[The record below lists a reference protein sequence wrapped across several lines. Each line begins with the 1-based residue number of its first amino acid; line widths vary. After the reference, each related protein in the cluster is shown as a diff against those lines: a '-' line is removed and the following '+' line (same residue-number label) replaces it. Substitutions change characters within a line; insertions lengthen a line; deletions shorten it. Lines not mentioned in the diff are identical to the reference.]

1 MQTTYVDT
9 DEQRRDRVSLLGLI
23 VALVGVG
30 VFLYKVP
37 GLPHLPATWPTWTG
51 VVTMLQGSYL
61 PVDGVIYVLTTVT
74 WLLWAW
80 LAFSLVLELTV
91 VTAEKASR
99 GAAWA
104 RSLRGAADHVT
115 APIVRR
121 VVQGAVVATVVVNLV
136 GRSGTAAHAAP
147 VDPTPIVLHQRA
159 PTDAAPA
166 VVEQEAQHNPRV
178 VEYTVQPGDSLWAI
192 AERFYGDGDAYPRV
206 VAANVGRP
214 MPNNARFT
222 PAGVIHPGWVLV
234 IPLPDEA
241 PAEQRQQTT
250 YVVVKGDT
258 LWGIAGRFLGDPT
271 RWPEIFELNRGVA
284 RHPQTGW
291 TLTNPNLIWPGL
303 PLQIPVEAPAESPAA
318 PPKPVVE
325 HPVDTSPVPG
335 LQPGTIAAA
344 TPRSVDPKQVV
355 VETPVATTVPVATP
369 APAAH
374 EQGLPAIVWGAAGL
388 MVAAGVAG
396 VALRR
401 VRRSIAEPPVPDPA
415 EVMPPHGDFV
425 DAEFARLLRH
435 RLQNGEVEVAL
446 LVAEQTLRILRS
458 EGMAGVSLIM
468 AGQGHKSVNLTL
480 STSLQDQERIIAL
493 APKFGAR
500 LGGTVKAETTCDDDI
515 ALEVL
520 EPKLADV
527 ASASKRSDDLPRLV
541 AVGLL
546 PQQTTAYIHWPKA
559 GHVLIAGTPGGG
571 TDITLT
577 SLMCALTTRYHPDAL
592 RLYTIASRR
601 ALPPQLFDLPHEV
614 EIADPSD
621 ARGVQGILER
631 VEAELVRR
639 MKAEAEG
646 EATRRP
652 EIVIAL
658 GELAD
663 VEELAALDMIGTH
676 GPAHGIQ
683 LLAATSRVDEIPDAT
698 LALFSTRLVLRLLD
712 DETSI
717 RVLDDSAAADLGRGN
732 MFLSLDSR
740 WPIQMR
746 GLRVSPEHLDQLVT
760 VMREAYGEPTAAS
773 SPAVTDENDA
783 EIVADGEELS
793 VQSPNGH
800 TPATAS
806 APLVEKKSDL
816 SLDAVIP
823 DDDVVE
829 KATVASAALNGHT
842 PPTPLPDD
850 DASDAPP
857 EVKEVEEEPP
867 VFIQCFGSLVVRY
880 AGKTLQARAEGRAIL
895 KSWEVIAYLACYPP
909 EGVSVDRLITDV
921 WPDTDGADK
930 NVLHIAMYRAR
941 KALQEQVE
949 GVSDDVIRLDRDGTC
964 LLDRALATS
973 DVHQFMALVSRAQ
986 GLPSAQATAA
996 LERARELYQGDL
1008 LSSPQ
1013 ARTFHW
1019 LDNRGASGLTLRE
1032 TYRVEYQR
1040 AMCRLARLYREDG
1053 EYQRA
1058 EALLKGMLQQ
1068 EPTLEDV
1075 VRELY
1080 RLYGQTGDLAGLRR
1094 EDRRLRLALQSAYY
1108 DPNSPDDDP
1117 GLYQPEAE
1125 TVALYNEVKSS
1136 LEKAPQ
1142 RAD

>member
-1 MQTTYVDT
+1 MQTTYVDM

-23 VALVGVG
+23 VGLVGVG

-37 GLPHLPATWPTWTG
+37 GPPHLPATWPTWAG
-51 VVTMLQGSYL
+51 IVTTLQGSYL
-61 PVDGVIYVLTTVT
+61 PLDGVIYVLMMLA

-80 LAFSLVLELTV
+80 LAFSLVLELIV
-91 VTAEKASR
+91 VTVEKVSQ

-104 RSLRGAADHVT
+104 RSLRAAADHVT

-136 GRSGTAAHAAP
+136 GRSGTPANAAP
-147 VDPTPIVLHQRA
+147 METTPIVLQQRA
-159 PTDAAPA
+159 PTDAAPP
-166 VVEQEAQHNPRV
+166 VVEQEAEHNPRV
-178 VEYTVQPGDSLWAI
+178 VEYTVQSGDSLWAI

-206 VAANVGRP
+206 VAANVGRA
-214 MPNNARFT
+214 MPNNGRFT

-241 PAEQRQQTT
+241 PAEHRQRTT
-250 YVVVKGDT
+250 YVVAKGDT

-303 PLQIPVEAPAESPAA
+303 PLQIPVEAPSEQPAPL
-318 PPKPVVE
+318 PPAPVVE
-325 HPVDTSPVPG
+325 HPVETSPVPG
-335 LQPGTIAAA
+335 LQPGTITTA
-344 TPRSVDPKQVV
+344 TPRPAEPKQVV
-355 VETPVATTVPVATP
+355 VETPVATPVPVATP
-369 APAAH
+369 SPVVH
-374 EQGLPAIVWGAAGL
+374 EQALPPIVWGAVGL
-388 MVAAGVAG
+388 MVAAGIAG
-396 VALRR
+396 LALRRR
-401 VRRSIAEPPVPDPA
+401 VRRSVAESLAPDPA

-435 RLQNGEVEVAL
+435 RLQNGEVEAAV
-446 LVAEQTLRILRS
+446 LVAEQTLRFLRD
-458 EGMAGVSLIM
+458 EGIEGVSLIM
-468 AGQGHKSVNLTL
+468 AGQGAKSVNLIL
-480 STSLQDQERIIAL
+480 STSLQDKERIIAL
-493 APKFGAR
+493 APKMGAR

-515 ALEVL
+515 ALEVS

-527 ASASKRSDDLPRLV
+527 ASASKRAHELPRLV

-546 PQQTTAYIHWPKA
+546 PQQTTTYINWPKA

-577 SLMCALTTRYHPDAL
+577 SLMCALATRYHPDAL
-592 RLYTIASRR
+592 RLYTVASRR
-601 ALPPQLFDLPHEV
+601 ALPHQLFDLPHGV
-614 EIADPSD
+614 EIADSSD
-621 ARGVQGILER
+621 ARGVQGILEQ

-639 MKAEAEG
+639 MKAAAEG
-646 EATRRP
+646 EATREP
-652 EIVIAL
+652 EIVIVL

-663 VEELAALDMIGTH
+663 VEDIAAVDMIGTH
-676 GPAHGIQ
+676 GTAHGIQ
-683 LLAATSRVDEIPDAT
+683 LLAATSRVDEIPDGT
-698 LALFSTRLVLRLLD
+698 LALFSTPLVLRLLD

-717 RVLDDSAAADLGRGN
+717 RVLDDSAAADLGRGD

-760 VMREAYGEPTAAS
+760 VMREAYGEPT
-773 SPAVTDENDA
+773 PAPSLATADENDA

-800 TPATAS
+800 APAAVPAKPVEAKPDLPVDAS
-806 APLVEKKSDL
+806 AAENDLVEPVTL
-816 SLDAVIP
+816 ALP
-823 DDDVVE
+823 
-829 KATVASAALNGHT
+829 ALNGHT
-842 PPTPLPDD
+842 PPIPLPS

-857 EVKEVEEEPP
+857 EVDGVEEEPP

-909 EGVSVDRLITDV
+909 EGVTVDRLIADV

-949 GVSDDVIRLDRDGTC
+949 SVSDDVIRLDRDGTC

-986 GLPSAQATAA
+986 RLPSAQARAA
-996 LERARELYQGDL
+996 LERARDLYQGDL

-1032 TYRVEYQR
+1032 TYRIEYQR
-1040 AMCRLARLYREDG
+1040 AMCQLAGLYREDG
-1053 EYQRA
+1053 EFQRA
-1058 EALLKGMLQQ
+1058 QALLKGMLQQ

-1080 RLYGQTGDLAGLRR
+1080 RLYAQMGDLAGLRR

-1108 DPNSPDDDP
+1108 DPNNPDDDP
-1117 GLYQPEAE
+1117 GLYSPEAE
-1125 TVALYNEVKSS
+1125 TVALYNEIH
-1136 LEKAPQ
+1136 
-1142 RAD
+1142 RALNPIS